1 MRTSCQAWGGGGRGG
16 GGDSACWGGP
26 EGPRPHPRRT
36 RPPRRA
42 HPDVPMK
49 QQRQARIDHEI
60 QRALAK
66 IISEDLKD
74 PRLGFVTVVRCE
86 ITQDMKFCKVFVSI
100 IGDRHVARQS
110 MDALESASRYL
121 RGELGHAIDLRYT
134 PELTFVEDR
143 TTERAIALH
152 KTLEKAKVV
161 DE

>member
-1 MRTSCQAWGGGGRGG
+1 
-16 GGDSACWGGP
+16 
-26 EGPRPHPRRT
+26 
-36 RPPRRA
+36 
-42 HPDVPMK
+42 MK

-66 IISEDLKD
+66 IIAEDLKD

-86 ITQDMKFCKVFVSI
+86 ISADMKTCKVFVSI
-100 IGDRHVARQS
+100 IGDRHVARQT
-110 MDALESASRYL
+110 MDALKSGARFI
-121 RGELGHAIDLRYT
+121 RGELGNAIELRYT

-152 KTLEKAKVV
+152 KTLERAKVV

>member
-1 MRTSCQAWGGGGRGG
+1 
-16 GGDSACWGGP
+16 
-26 EGPRPHPRRT
+26 
-36 RPPRRA
+36 
-42 HPDVPMK
+42 MK

-60 QRALAK
+60 QRALAT

-86 ITQDMKFCKVFVSI
+86 ISSDMKHCKVFVSI

-110 MDALESASRYL
+110 MDALQSAARFL
-121 RGELGHAIDLRYT
+121 RGELGNAVELRYT

-143 TTERAIALH
+143 TTEKAIALH
-152 KTLEKAKVV
+152 KTLERAKVI

>member
-1 MRTSCQAWGGGGRGG
+1 MRAS
-16 GGDSACWGGP
+16 
-26 EGPRPHPRRT
+26 
-36 RPPRRA
+36 PPRKRTPHHA
-42 HPDVPMK
+42 HHDVPMK

-66 IISEDLKD
+66 IIGEDLKD